1 MEKKDTKQVM
11 RVTNCIK
18 ERFEELLINES
29 NGATAEQVEN
39 YAHNCALALDFIGA
53 GKIAEGQAKE
63 LLTRCINDEFASEAE
78 LLDYIANVRS
88 ARKKRVMSEETKKK
102 NDAKILLKRGY
113 NTKQVS
119 DFLGMSEA
127 VVIEIATELN
137 K

>member
-1 MEKKDTKQVM
+1 MEKKDNIKTM

-63 LLTRCINDEFASEAE
+63 LLARCINDEFASEAE